1 MVAKWVWG
9 FPCLAFTSMI
19 DSPIDGYSY
28 LSASRAYRSDHALQ
42 NWAING
48 YMLMWREYF
57 PEDQE
62 GEDSTDVDL

>member
-1 MVAKWVWG
+1 
-9 FPCLAFTSMI
+9 MI
-19 DSPIDGYSY
+19 DSAIDGYSY

-57 PEDQE
+57 PKDQE